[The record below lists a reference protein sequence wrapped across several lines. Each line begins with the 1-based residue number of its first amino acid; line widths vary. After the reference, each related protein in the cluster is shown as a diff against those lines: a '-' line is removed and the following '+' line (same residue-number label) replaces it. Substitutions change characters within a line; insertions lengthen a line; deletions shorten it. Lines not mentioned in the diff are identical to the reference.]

1 MVDSISGW
9 VDWMTAAAGWL
20 DTEGLDVDAVGTNG
34 YGRGGSGVVGLSTC
48 SGMGRGGDGIGE
60 WSGVIVLEEV
70 WSGDG
75 SWICGGESS

>member
-9 VDWMTAAAGWL
+9 VDWMTAAAGW
-20 DTEGLDVDAVGTNG
+20 TTYYGLVG
-34 YGRGGSGVVGLSTC
+34 
-48 SGMGRGGDGIGE
+48 GGDGFGE
-60 WSGVIVLEEV
+60 WLRVIGLVEI